1 MGQDKQDK
9 AERPSQTQ
17 RIDTRDFEKRGQV
30 EPKLAVHPT
39 VTPKEEQSQP
49 ASTEVSAAASADE

>member
-9 AERPSQTQ
+9 AERPTQTQ
-17 RIDTRDFEKRGQV
+17 HIDLREIQKRGQV
-30 EPKLAVHPT
+30 EPKFAVHPT

-49 ASTEVSAAASADE
+49 ASTEQSQPASTDE